1 MADIMIVTIVS
12 FKGGVGKTTT
22 AVHLVAFLKTFGKT
36 VLLDG
41 DPNRSAT
48 AWAERGDGRLSID
61 IVDETY
67 GFTVANDYRH
77 FVIDTAARPSPAVLK
92 GLSDRVDL
100 IVIPTTTDGL
110 SLDALSKTVEAL
122 HEVEVNKFRILL
134 TMVPPKPAR
143 DGELARAAFDQAGLP
158 VFAASIRQLKA
169 FKTAG
174 TQGVLVSDVKDPR
187 AHFGWEDYA
196 AVGAELNAIGKT
208 MRVL

>member
-1 MADIMIVTIVS
+1 MIITIVS

-22 AVHLVAFLKTFGKT
+22 AMHLAAYFQTHGKT

-41 DPNRSAT
+41 DLNRSAT
-48 AWAERGDGRLSID
+48 AWAGRGEKKLPFD
-61 IVDETY
+61 IVDEQLS
-67 GFTVANDYRH
+67 FTASDYRN
-77 FVIDTAARPSPAVLK
+77 FVIDTAARPAPAILK
-92 GLSDRVDL
+92 GLAEKVDL

-122 HEVEVNKFRILL
+122 QEVNVQKFRILL

-143 DGELARAAFDQAGLP
+143 DGEIARAAFEEAGLP

-174 TQGVLVSDVKDPR
+174 TLGMLVSDVKDPR
-187 AHFGWEDYA
+187 AQLGWEDYA
-196 AVGAELNAIGKT
+196 AVGKELRSITK
-208 MRVL
+208 R